1 MFGRAHPARAER
13 GRSAIQTTNKAGT
26 MALHYRD
33 THADPIVGNRPT
45 PPEAEYDGQQAYF
58 LARLTRLVTKAAL
71 LGRYLVPGDRR
82 MRLLNHAILATYDD
96 CRALGL
102 TAE

>member
-1 MFGRAHPARAER
+1 
-13 GRSAIQTTNKAGT
+13 

-33 THADPIVGNRPT
+33 THADPIIGNRPT

-102 TAE
+102 TAEARAILITTHRVLPTSPAIRES

>member
-1 MFGRAHPARAER
+1 
-13 GRSAIQTTNKAGT
+13 

-33 THADPIVGNRPT
+33 TRPEPT
-45 PPEAEYDGQQAYF
+45 GEIGPSAVVAQYSAQQTYF
-58 LARLTRLVTKAAL
+58 LERLARLVRKAAL

-96 CRALGL
+96 CRALGI
-102 TAE
+102 TAEARAILVTTRRILAAPTGETPR